1 MNNIQHSLGQYFTTN
16 NVLKQTVFEFI
27 LNNPDN
33 ILEPSIGRGDLVL
46 FLKNKKSN
54 INFDMYQID
63 TTIKILDGIDTKNI
77 IYCDFM
83 KQKIV
88 KSYKTII
95 GNPPYIKKRNTR
107 NLYIDFIEKC
117 YNLLNDNGE
126 LIFIVPSDFFKLTS
140 SSKLLNNMI
149 NNGTFTHIFHP
160 KSPADRV
167 PGSTAQCRA
176 GLFRVGQCRWD
187 YLGTRR

>member
-46 FLKNKKSN
+46 FFKNKKPN
-54 INFDMYQID
+54 VNFDMYEID

-88 KSYKTII
+88 KRYKTII
-95 GNPPYIKKRNTR
+95 GNPPYIKKIQET
-107 NLYIDFIEKC
+107 YILI
-117 YNLLNDNGE
+117 LLKNVI
-126 LIFIVPSDFFKLTS
+126 IFL
-140 SSKLLNNMI
+140 MI
-149 NNGTFTHIFHP
+149 MVN
-160 KSPADRV
+160 
-167 PGSTAQCRA
+167 
-176 GLFRVGQCRWD
+176 
-187 YLGTRR
+187 